1 MEGRQDEK
9 RDGTMNTQ
17 TPRKGKSRRDRRR
30 RGVSLALFGVV
41 FASAV
46 GIGCTRSQYRVDADA
61 EVYDLLNTVD
71 KSDDE
76 KYWELEN
83 FTLDP
88 SCNSR
93 YANLYDPD
101 AQPSPIDDGTAG
113 KLLADVEGQK
123 GLEKWTQNGFTRAI
137 DNANW
142 RNTLPAPNE
151 NGEIVLDQK
160 VAFDLALLHS
170 PQYRSA
176 LENVYMAALSV
187 TAERYAFDTK
197 FYGGSSLFYNNT
209 GAFKS
214 GASYSSLTANTLN
227 GRASRRLATGATI
240 VTEIANEMVWTFSPG
255 SNTMTPSTSIGYSI
269 TQPFLRG
276 AGRAIVLENLTR
288 SERRLLAN
296 VRQLAFYQQGFYVGV
311 LTGNSPVAQPSSGGY
326 PSSGVGGAGVGG
338 FYGLLSNQIR
348 ILNQESNVASSEDNY
363 QRYEEY
369 FATSRITDRTDVDRM
384 RQNWLSS
391 QQNLIQLKD
400 NYRDSVEEYLMSLGL
415 PPDIENVVVRD
426 PLLEQFVL
434 MPETLEKLQNDV
446 STFLAWLRNKDN
458 RVVGTTGERYVN
470 SIDDIRGNVSVP
482 QLSVADLRAIFAE
495 FDKQFAAGLQ
505 ETNAD
510 VENLEVNVKPRR
522 EAALEAIRERFE
534 EENPELD
541 SSFADYKY
549 FDERVA
555 AIREDLDR
563 PREEVNE
570 YGVVLKARGVKYDV
584 AKTLELINQTSLAY
598 SPDDLASMIVIRR
611 ENPEAQVFP
620 ASVHQLVSDLHMESD
635 LNDPIQFNADEIE
648 VEIRALDAMAK
659 NLTEENRAEYLTR
672 RENLEKSLA
681 ALRSGSL
688 ARGDVYRYWFSS
700 CLTKLSEEIMTLR
713 LIQARARLETIE
725 LAIVNVNSEDAFRV
739 ARERRLDWMNVRSN
753 LVDQWRNIEI
763 VADQLR
769 SDLSVGV
776 SGSVRNEGSNPV
788 NFNRRNASFSAN
800 IQFDAPLDRFLE
812 RNSYRQ
818 ALISYDQARR
828 TYYAYVDGV
837 HQQIRSAVR
846 AIELAQISF
855 ELQRDSV
862 LTSIKRVHSAQ
873 LNLTKPPTGSSR
885 VGSVNTSAEALT
897 NALESLLNSQNEI
910 MATWLQY
917 QSRRMN
923 LMLLMGIFNLDATGR
938 WIDPGNIDQE
948 LLRAYLSEVEASQDS
963 LAGVDR
969 LPTFEDLSG
978 GRSVETVQQ
987 MENEDVN
994 VMSVDESATQTAEES
1009 AAANNGSA
1017 VSVEDQDRAH
1027 AAPYTIPGS
1036 ASNGNRSA
1044 SYTIP
1049 GTSNNPNRAAT
1060 NTRRNGSNRVATNA
1074 RPRASQG
1081 PTGGYQRAETNEQY
1095 AERVYAQRDE
1105 ETLRLR
1111 AEDLGLSRAPTT
1123 SQDTVADSTS
1133 GDALGLSH
1141 ASEAPKDD
1149 VLTLFNV
1156 DDEEE
1161 TLPEA
1166 PAVATVFDGDVRK

>member
-1 MEGRQDEK
+1 
-9 RDGTMNTQ
+9 MNKK
-17 TPRKGKSRRDRRR
+17 TPGKSESRRIKRRR
-30 RGVSLALFGVV
+30 SAALALFGVAL
-41 FASAV
+41 ASSV
-46 GIGCTRSQYRVDADA
+46 GMGCTRSQYRVDADN
-61 EVYDLLNTVD
+61 EVYELLNTVD

-83 FTLDP
+83 FTLDA

-101 AQPSPIDDGTAG
+101 AQPSPYDDGTAG
-113 KLLADVEGQK
+113 KLLADVEGPR
-123 GLEKWTQNGFTRAI
+123 GLQKWTKNGFTSAI
-137 DNANW
+137 ENENW

-151 NGEIVLDQK
+151 YGEIILDQK

-170 PQYRSA
+170 PQYRTA
-176 LENVYMAALSV
+176 LENVYMAALAV

-197 FYGGSSLFYNNT
+197 FYGGSSLFYNNY
-209 GAFKS
+209 GGFKE
-214 GASYSSLTANTLN
+214 GASSSSL
-227 GRASRRLATGATI
+227 RASTLSGGATRKLATGANI

-255 SNTMTPSTSIGYSI
+255 AHSVTPTTSIGYSI
-269 TQPFLRG
+269 TQPFIRG

-311 LTGNSPVAQPSSGGY
+311 LTGSSPVSQPSSGGY
-326 PSSGVGGAGVGG
+326 PGSGVGNAAVGG
-338 FYGLLSNQIR
+338 FYGLLSSQIR

-400 NYRDSVEEYLMSLGL
+400 NYRDSVEEYLISLGL
-415 PPDIENVVVRD
+415 PPDIDNIVVRD

-434 MPETLEKLQNDV
+434 MPVTLEQLQNDV
-446 STFLAWLRNKDN
+446 STFLAWLRNKNN
-458 RVVGTTGERYVN
+458 RIVGTTAERYVN
-470 SIDDIRGNVSVP
+470 SIDDLRGDDVNIP
-482 QLSVADLRAIFAE
+482 QLSVADLRSIFAE

-505 ETNAD
+505 ETNFD

-522 EAALEAIRERFE
+522 EEALEAIRTRFE

-555 AIREDLDR
+555 AIRDDLDR

-584 AKTLELINQTSLAY
+584 AKTLELINQTALAY
-598 SPDDLASMIVIRR
+598 SPDDLASMIIMLR
-611 ENPEAQVFP
+611 ENPEEQVFP
-620 ASVHQLVSDLHMESD
+620 SSVHQLVSDLHMESD

-648 VEIRALDAMAK
+648 AELRALNAVAK
-659 NLTEENRAEYLTR
+659 NLSEENRAEYFTR
-672 RENLEKSLA
+672 RDSLEKALA
-681 ALRSGSL
+681 SLRSGSL
-688 ARGDVYRYWFSS
+688 ARSDVYRYWFSS

-725 LAIVNVNSEDAFRV
+725 LAIVNVDSDNAFRV
-739 ARERRLDWMNVRSN
+739 ARERRLDWMNVRST

-776 SGSVRNEGSNPV
+776 AGSISNDGYNPL
-788 NFNRRNASFSAN
+788 NFSSKNANFSAN
-800 IQFDAPLDRFLE
+800 IRFDAPLDRFLE

-818 ALISYDQARR
+818 ALIAYDQARR
-828 TYYAYVDGV
+828 NYYLYVDGV
-837 HQQIRSAVR
+837 HRQIRSAVR

-897 NALESLLNSQNEI
+897 NALESLTNSQNEI
-910 MATWLQY
+910 MSTWLQY

-923 LMLLMGIFNLDATGR
+923 LMLLMGVFDLDETGR
-938 WIDPGNIDQE
+938 WIDPGNIDE
-948 LLRAYLSEVEASQDS
+948 DLLRLYLSGIDASQDS
-963 LAGVDR
+963 LAGVDQ
-969 LPTFEDLSG
+969 LPAFEELSG
-978 GRSVETVQQ
+978 GRSVESVRE
-987 MENEDVN
+987 MGNDDVN
-994 VMSVDESATQTAEES
+994 VMSVDEDFDATTLPETQE
-1009 AAANNGSA
+1009 
-1017 VSVEDQDRAH
+1017 RAH
-1027 AAPYTIPGS
+1027 AAPYTIPGT
-1036 ASNGNRSA
+1036 SNSNRT

-1049 GTSNNPNRAAT
+1049 NSSNNRYAASD
-1060 NTRRNGSNRVATNA
+1060 TRRRVSNDTNGVVMNS
-1074 RPRASQG
+1074 RPSSLPASFDA
-1081 PTGGYQRAETNEQY
+1081 YQRAETHEQY
-1095 AERVYAQRDE
+1095 AERVLARQDE
-1105 ETLRLR
+1105 EKLRLR
-1111 AEDLGLSRAPTT
+1111 AEDLGLDHEPME
-1123 SQDTVADSTS
+1123 DSERYYES
-1133 GDALGLSH
+1133 EEDSEY
-1141 ASEAPKDD
+1141 ASEPVEDFEDVDEREERPEFARGPKIRKQREP
-1149 VLTLFNV
+1149 LNLFNV
-1156 DDEEE
+1156 DGEEE
-1161 TLPEA
+1161 ENVPDPSEV
-1166 PAVATVFDGDVRK
+1166 AVFFDSSVRK